1 MFAQLPVWLRDLV
14 DAWPLVLGIIAGVS
28 WARRRENEWIKK
40 HVADPIA
47 AIQADVTETRH
58 LVTYHLGPNG
68 GAKPLHN
75 RVEDLEAK
83 VCPHE

>member
-28 WARRRENEWIKK
+28 WARRRQHEWTKEHI
-40 HVADPIA
+40 ADPIA
-47 AIQADVTETRH
+47 ALQADVTETRH
-58 LVTYHLGPNG
+58 LMTYHLGPNG
-68 GAKPLHN
+68 ETKPLHC
-75 RVEDLEAK
+75 RVKDVEAK